1 MINKVTGNIP
11 VTQNYEPKEKQE
23 IRDTGTLKEDNKDVI
38 LELNK
43 EAEKQNITYSKPKS
57 KNIDHNEINRLIAEA
72 EKSYQGLRELV
83 QKLISRQGKKIEDL
97 LSGKEVLMVD
107 EETRVKAQEAISEH
121 GEWGVQ
127 AVSDRLVAFAKA
139 ISGNDKA
146 KLAEV
151 KGAIERGFKEA
162 EKAFGG
168 QLPEISYKTYDE
180 TMRKLDE
187 WANSED

>member
-1 MINKVTGNIP
+1 M
-11 VTQNYEPKEKQE
+11 EA
-23 IRDTGTLKEDNKDVI
+23 KDF
-38 LELNK
+38 
-43 EAEKQNITYSKPKS
+43 
-57 KNIDHNEINRLIAEA
+57 
-72 EKSYQGLRELV
+72 
-83 QKLISRQGKKIEDL
+83 GKKIEDL

-162 EKAFGG
+162 EKIFGG